1 MLTIQE
7 VGTEIMKGHPRSFY
21 IMTGSE
27 YGIKKMYIKYLQEYY
42 HSYKEADS
50 VESILS
56 TMNTKHFVPLQPTVY
71 VVRYDESFIN
81 SLNDKTSSKIRNTN
95 IIGTIVCLYE
105 SDKHTSKVEKYLGDY
120 TVHIERVNSTFIKKY
135 LKKDFPRLDDLC
147 IEAAVESCVD
157 WYEAENMCRCMMLDK
172 PEHLRTQS
180 KQDLKVTFGKA
191 QELDEKAIKP
201 IVASRN
207 FNSLLYLM
215 TKKEGEEDSILYSI
229 LSTMLELE
237 KIHTNKYAESDL
249 KKYQKDWP
257 LSDIYNMFM
266 QTYQQLKYMRS
277 ISPDPKNVLLY
288 LITLMQFQEI
298 PSVEVMS

>member
-135 LKKDFPRLDDLC
+135 LKKDFPKLDDLC

-157 WYEAENMCRCMMLDK
+157 WYESENMCRCMMLDK

-201 IVASRN
+201 TIASRN